1 MIVIFRL
8 FLNLFAD
15 FFLVNN
21 ILQLNHPTD
30 STLNLAE
37 LQIEY
42 FVSFLLCFTWLI
54 IWILA
59 IKEAPKAEL
68 FVDKPKFLFECYL
81 SYSLINW
88 TGSYI
93 FGLECGSSVLF
104 KLQSF
109 LFIYFPILIL
119 LIIHLRLK
127 QAFFVIIFASIL
139 P

>member
-42 FVSFLLCFTWLI
+42 FVSFLLCFT
-54 IWILA
+54 
-59 IKEAPKAEL
+59 
-68 FVDKPKFLFECYL
+68 
-81 SYSLINW
+81 
-88 TGSYI
+88 
-93 FGLECGSSVLF
+93 
-104 KLQSF
+104 
-109 LFIYFPILIL
+109 
-119 LIIHLRLK
+119 
-127 QAFFVIIFASIL
+127 
-139 P
+139 